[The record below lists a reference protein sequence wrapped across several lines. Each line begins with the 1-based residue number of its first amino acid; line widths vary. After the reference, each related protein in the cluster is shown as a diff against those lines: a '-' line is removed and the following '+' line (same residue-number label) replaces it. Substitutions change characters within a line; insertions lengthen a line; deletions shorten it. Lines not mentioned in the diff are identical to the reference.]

1 MRFDRIIAIA
11 QRKFSSIRRDKRMF
25 AFIVI
30 MPAIQIILFGL
41 AIGATPTDL
50 EVNVVGDNEVIEHL
64 KDSNYLIINEFEDLD
79 SAKQGVSDG
88 EAWAVIQA
96 NGTGVILYLDASNQQ
111 ISQTILTE
119 TRDAIQETSPAGL
132 PIDIADPIFGEK
144 EPQYI
149 DFLAPGIMV
158 LVCFMFSII
167 LTTMSFVSERTDGT
181 LDRVF
186 AAGVSPL
193 EVMLGHLLSFST
205 VLIGQVSVVILIA
218 AYGFDI
224 PIHGS
229 IALLFMLGLLLGL
242 ASMCLGLFLSSKAAS
257 EFQAMQLTMPIMF
270 PALLLS
276 GILWPVE
283 ALPKWLLPVAWI
295 LPTTWAAEAFRSV
308 MIRGWGLEADVVW
321 GSILVIAAFGTL
333 TITAAAKSLRL
344 RS

>member
-1 MRFDRIIAIA
+1 MRASRIIAIA

-25 AFIVI
+25 AFIII

-41 AIGATPTDL
+41 AIGATPSNL
-50 EVNVVGDNEVIEHL
+50 EVNVVGENAVIEQL
-64 KDSNYLIINEFEDLD
+64 KESENLVINEFEDID
-79 SAKQGVSDG
+79 TAKEGVSDG
-88 EAWAVIQA
+88 KAWAVIQA
-96 NGTGVILYLDASNQQ
+96 NGTGVKIYLDASNQQ
-111 ISQTILTE
+111 ISQTILSE
-119 TRDAIQETSPAGL
+119 VRGAIEKTSPIGL
-132 PIDIADPIFGEK
+132 PIEIAEPIFGDK
-144 EPQYI
+144 EPRYI

-186 AAGVSPL
+186 AAGVTPL
-193 EVMLGHLLSFST
+193 EVMLGHLLAFST

-218 AYGFDI
+218 MLGFDI

-229 IALLFMLGLLLGL
+229 IVLLFTLGLLLGL
-242 ASMCLGLFLSSKAAS
+242 AAMCLGLFLSSKASS

-283 ALPKWLLPVAWI
+283 ALPNWLLPISWI

-308 MIRGWGLEADVVW
+308 MIRGWGLEADIVW
-321 GSILVIAAFGTL
+321 GAILVIGAFGVL
-333 TITAAAKSLRL
+333 TISAAAKSLKL